1 MIATRSIVIAATVLL
16 GAGASADGEVIYAN
30 SVSSGEAPGWTTT
43 HGEWAWTTAGLTNAV
58 PGENRIFLDVLSDV
72 TEYEVSLA
80 ATLDA
85 GNGWGLFF
93 GADLDDANRVS
104 GFGFQYDPGY
114 GGGAYLL
121 RKWQSNNESVL
132 AAQFAG
138 LDLHVEHDFAL
149 TIAPDSFCVYQDGVE
164 VLSYDQ
170 ELAPAGS
177 LLGLR
182 TWTTSE
188 ATFSD
193 FAVSSVPEP
202 ASLLVMMVGTVVAFG
217 SRRRLAH

>member
-1 MIATRSIVIAATVLL
+1 MFGTRRILIAAVAVLL
-16 GAGASADGEVIYAN
+16 GAGASARSELIYAD
-30 SVSSGEAPGWTTT
+30 SLTSGETSSWTTT
-43 HGEWAWTTAGLTNAV
+43 HGEWAWTTEGLTNAAA
-58 PGENRIFLDVLSDV
+58 GENRIFLDVLSDV

-93 GADLDDANRVS
+93 GADLDGADRVS

-121 RKWQSNNESVL
+121 RKWQSNSESVL
-132 AAQFAG
+132 ASQFAE

-149 TIAPDSFCVYQDGVE
+149 MIAPNSFRVYQDDVE

-170 ELAPAGS
+170 ELAPVGP

-182 TWTTSE
+182 TWSTSD

-202 ASLLVMMVGTVVAFG
+202 ASMVLMMAGVIVAFRG
-217 SRRRLAH
+217 RRLA